1 MNQSLYPWHYKAW
14 QQLVQAGQA
23 KSMPHAVL
31 LHGPSQTGKLSFA
44 RHLTAFLLCQQ
55 PQPQGACGGCQ
66 SCLLYQ
72 AGSHPDCTE
81 LVGESNGVIK
91 VDQIRALITSLHT
104 ARHQLGYRVILV
116 NHAECMNNAAAN
128 SFLKTLE
135 EPPEHTVILLISS
148 QPGRLLPTIRSRCQQ
163 ISLLPAKTEVLA
175 WLQQQNTSLTMIEAA
190 RRYQLLGHA
199 PLKLLDEAYI
209 ADYSQQIDLWLN
221 VLEGRQTVHY
231 GCKPSYLLKQLVDWS
246 RLCSWLLKAALGQL
260 FEGDEK
266 LSQRLITLAGRI
278 QPQAL
283 LIFYQQLQ
291 QSIQQLAA
299 HNSLNEAVL
308 LDGHWV
314 SWQRLARV

>member
-14 QQLVQAGQA
+14 QQLVQARQA

-44 RHLTAFLLCQQ
+44 RQLAAFLLCQQ

-81 LVGESNGVIK
+81 LAAESNGVIK
-91 VDQIRALITSLHT
+91 VDQVRALIASLHT

-116 NHAECMNNAAAN
+116 NHAECMNSAAAN

-135 EPPEHTVILLISS
+135 EPPEHTVILLMSS

-163 ISLLPAKTEVLA
+163 FSLQPLKAEVLT
-175 WLQQQNTSLTMIEAA
+175 WLQQQNPQLTVIEAT

-221 VLEGRQTVHY
+221 VLEGSQTVRY
-231 GCKPSYLLKQLVDWS
+231 GSKPLQLVNQLVHWS
-246 RLCSWLLKAALGQL
+246 RLCSWLLKAAFGQL
-260 FEGDEK
+260 SEGDQR
-266 LSQRLITLAGRI
+266 LNQRLISIAGRI

-283 LIFYQQLQ
+283 LMFYQQLQ
-291 QSIQQLAA
+291 QSIKQLAA

-314 SWQRLARV
+314 SWQRLVRV

>member
-14 QQLVQAGQA
+14 QQLVKARQA

-44 RHLTAFLLCQQ
+44 CHLAAFLLCQQ

-163 ISLLPAKTEVLA
+163 FSLPPAKTEVLA

-209 ADYSQQIDLWLN
+209 ADYSEQIDLWLN
-221 VLEGRQTVHY
+221 VLEGRQTVRY
-231 GCKPSYLLKQLVDWS
+231 GSKPSYLRKQLVDWS

-260 FEGDEK
+260 FAGDEK
-266 LSQRLITLAGRI
+266 LNQRLITLAGRI

-299 HNSLNEAVL
+299 HNSLNEALL

-314 SWQRLARV
+314 SWQRLVRV

>member
-1 MNQSLYPWHYKAW
+1 
-14 QQLVQAGQA
+14 
-23 KSMPHAVL
+23 MPHAVL